1 MLRKRFLVDK
11 IFGNRCSGACPVTYR
26 ATMGL
31 WDVFSSMIDQE
42 TLKDLAEESSVLR
55 GRRVGLLT

>member
-1 MLRKRFLVDK
+1 
-11 IFGNRCSGACPVTYR
+11 
-26 ATMGL
+26 MGL